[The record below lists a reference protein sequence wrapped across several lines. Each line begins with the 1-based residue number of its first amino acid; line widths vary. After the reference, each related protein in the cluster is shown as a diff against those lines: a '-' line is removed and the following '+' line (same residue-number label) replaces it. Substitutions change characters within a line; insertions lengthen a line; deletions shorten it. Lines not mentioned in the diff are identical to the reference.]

1 MNHSK
6 MNTKPVATQAGT
18 STHAPGHRARTVFVV
33 LGTLFCIAGLIYSVF
48 GLGDAFR
55 YPDERE
61 YQSLAS
67 NLAAMIGYS
76 LDGITPTA
84 MRPPGY
90 AFLMAPIHFVTDSI
104 HVVRLLQF
112 ALLVWAAHL
121 LASQLTRA
129 DTLSRWGGSVAMLA
143 CVTAYP
149 VLIYTAGALFPQTC
163 ILFSLALAVVLLQ
176 SKDNS
181 LLLAA
186 FIGLLT
192 GGTALISPTA
202 LTIVPVSLAF
212 ALLSHHWS
220 LSRVCIMGAAIVLL
234 LGGWIARNQVV
245 MGRPIVFSTNL
256 TWNMDIASGR
266 SQPNETGLTDSE
278 LPKVS
283 HLTESEVLSQSANAG
298 TGASEQSVRKR
309 PPANLLNNGIE
320 RLTQIFDDPLGYLGK
335 VRIFFAYRNDMQT
348 ASENTSVRGL
358 VMFVTYYLLLLGVL
372 ARLMLSRHRPLSSA
386 EWLVLVLYLSTA
398 LLHALV
404 FTRIR
409 YRLPFDF
416 LLFLPALNAALLVF
430 QRCRLA
436 MTNRRAVP

>member
-1 MNHSK
+1 
-6 MNTKPVATQAGT
+6 
-18 STHAPGHRARTVFVV
+18 
-33 LGTLFCIAGLIYSVF
+33 
-48 GLGDAFR
+48 
-55 YPDERE
+55 
-61 YQSLAS
+61 
-67 NLAAMIGYS
+67 
-76 LDGITPTA
+76 
-84 MRPPGY
+84 
-90 AFLMAPIHFVTDSI
+90 
-104 HVVRLLQF
+104 
-112 ALLVWAAHL
+112 
-121 LASQLTRA
+121 
-129 DTLSRWGGSVAMLA
+129 MLA
-143 CVTAYP
+143 CVIAYP

-163 ILFSLALAVVLLQ
+163 ILLSLAMAVVLLQ

-181 LLLAA
+181 RLLAA
-186 FIGLLT
+186 FIGLLA
-192 GGTALISPTA
+192 GWTALISPTA

-266 SQPNETGLTDSE
+266 SRPNETGLTDSE

-283 HLTESEVLSQSANAG
+283 HLTESEVLSQSANAR

-309 PPANLLNNGIE
+309 RPANLFINGIE
-320 RLTQIFDDPLGYLGK
+320 RLTQIFDDPLGYLRN
-335 VRIFFAYRNDMQT
+335 VRRFFAYRNDMQT
-348 ASENTSVRGL
+348 ASENTSVREL

-372 ARLMLSRHRPLSSA
+372 ARLMLSRHRPLASA
-386 EWLVLVLYLSTA
+386 EWLVLGLYLSTA